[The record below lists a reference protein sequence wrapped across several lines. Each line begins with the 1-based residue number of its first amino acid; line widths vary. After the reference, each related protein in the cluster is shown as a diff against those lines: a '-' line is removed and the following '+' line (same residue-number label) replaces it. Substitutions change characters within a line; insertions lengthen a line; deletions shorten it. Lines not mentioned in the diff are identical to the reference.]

1 MVQKVSV
8 QKGVTFYIAERG
20 KCVDIDIDDDV
31 TALTFARMRDAS
43 ISNLQYGVFAPSYFL
58 RDVKKQFPNIKEIVI
73 EQGVDDI
80 DISNMMFPNVRRVSS
95 RSYSYATGSMLIK
108 TGYNE
113 ARLENTF
120 CRNQDEV
127 VDLHDVILIDSFAF
141 EGCKSVDIVN
151 SNNVVKINDNAFAY
165 SIFAEKKPFTNGI
178 CTIGAVLVD
187 IEPGATEITLPD
199 GIKSIYTGADTN
211 INNIKCIKTAN
222 VKNLTV

>member
-20 KCVDIDIDDDV
+20 KCVDVDIDDDV
-31 TALTFARMRDAS
+31 TTLTFARMRNVS

-95 RSYSYATGSMLIK
+95 RSYSYTTGSMLIK

-113 ARLENTF
+113 ARLENTG
-120 CRNQDEV
+120 R
-127 VDLHDVILIDSFAF
+127 S
-141 EGCKSVDIVN
+141 G
-151 SNNVVKINDNAFAY
+151 
-165 SIFAEKKPFTNGI
+165 
-178 CTIGAVLVD
+178 
-187 IEPGATEITLPD
+187 
-199 GIKSIYTGADTN
+199 
-211 INNIKCIKTAN
+211 
-222 VKNLTV
+222 

>member
-80 DISNMMFPNVRRVSS
+80 DM
-95 RSYSYATGSMLIK
+95 
-108 TGYNE
+108 
-113 ARLENTF
+113 
-120 CRNQDEV
+120 Q
-127 VDLHDVILIDSFAF
+127 H
-141 EGCKSVDIVN
+141 
-151 SNNVVKINDNAFAY
+151 
-165 SIFAEKKPFTNGI
+165 
-178 CTIGAVLVD
+178 
-187 IEPGATEITLPD
+187 
-199 GIKSIYTGADTN
+199 
-211 INNIKCIKTAN
+211 
-222 VKNLTV
+222 